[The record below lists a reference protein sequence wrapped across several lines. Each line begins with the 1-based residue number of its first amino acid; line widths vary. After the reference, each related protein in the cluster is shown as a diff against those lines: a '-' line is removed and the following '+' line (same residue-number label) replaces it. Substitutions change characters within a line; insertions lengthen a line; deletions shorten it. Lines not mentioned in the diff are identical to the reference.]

1 MVAGAAGRHAA
12 SRHAG
17 TQSAPA
23 GEQWGARGSRP
34 AAAARGAA
42 RRWRAR
48 CSPLRL
54 AVTLLADDGA
64 KWEAVGGG
72 ATVNEALAFAVASAP
87 AGGRKWRPVYW
98 HELYGD

>member
-1 MVAGAAGRHAA
+1 VLPGGGVR
-12 SRHAG
+12 
-17 TQSAPA
+17 
-23 GEQWGARGSRP
+23 
-34 AAAARGAA
+34 AAARYVF
-42 RRWRAR
+42 
-48 CSPLRL
+48 